1 MRYSPVHHYLVIF
14 LLVLSGCSAMPMHRP
29 VPEEKLEQ
37 AALTGYPPS
46 IRFWADEA
54 PPDILPR
61 IRQRLSA
68 YREANHDF
76 FLRHGH
82 YPPLHYL
89 AISGGAYDG
98 AFAAGLLSG
107 WNDSGRRPDFAL
119 VTGVSAGALIAP
131 FVFAGAH
138 HDHQLRDLFTRSDS
152 SAIFETSMAQ
162 VIDGLTGGLAVTN
175 SAPLAQKIQ
184 QNITPELIQEIA
196 ARHRAGRRLFIGTTN
211 LEAQRGV
218 IWDIGEIANSGNPG
232 SLALIHRIMLASAS
246 VPGLFEPVFFD
257 VQAGNERFTEIHT
270 DGGVTAHVFMY
281 PLRIQRSVIDEF
293 ERYSL
298 QRHLYVIRNSKVIPE
313 YEALDPGLFS
323 LSRRSIETLTKYH
336 SIGDLYRLYVG
347 AQRDGV
353 DYNLA
358 VIPASFNVR
367 PHELFDPA
375 YMSALFEVGYRMGEK
390 PDPWQKKPP
399 GADYVK

>member
-1 MRYSPVHHYLVIF
+1 MKRFAWVM
-14 LLVLSGCSAMPMHRP
+14 LLVLSACSAMPAHHP
-29 VPEEKLEQ
+29 VPQQKLAEAQ
-37 AALTGYPPS
+37 LAGYPPS

-61 IRQRLSA
+61 IRQRLDAYRQANSA
-68 YREANHDF
+68 YFN
-76 FLRHGH
+76 RHGH

-98 AFAAGLLSG
+98 AFAAGLLHGWQSSG
-107 WNDSGRRPDFAL
+107 TRPDFAL

-131 FVFAGAH
+131 FVFVGTQ
-138 HDHQLRDLFTRSDS
+138 HDHQLRELFTSSDS
-152 SAIFETSMAQ
+152 SAIFETSTAQ
-162 VIDGLTGGLAVTN
+162 VLDGLTGGLAVTN
-175 SAPLAQKIQ
+175 SAPLAKKIQ
-184 QNITPELIQEIA
+184 SNITPELMQQIA
-196 ARHRAGRRLFIGTTN
+196 ARHREGRRLFIGTTN

-257 VQAGNERFTEIHT
+257 VVAGGERYTEIHT

-281 PLRIQRSVIDEF
+281 PLRIQRRVIDEF
-293 ERYSL
+293 EHHGL
-298 QRHLYVIRNSKVIPE
+298 KRHLYVIRNSKVTPE

-358 VIPASFNVR
+358 VIPDSFRVHPR
-367 PHELFDPA
+367 ELFDPV
-375 YMSALFEVGYRMGEK
+375 YMSALFEVGVAMGKER
-390 PDPWQKKPP
+390 DMWLKKPP
-399 GADYVK
+399 GADYLK